1 MAYDHLPDFGNYRR
15 FSELVHPGEENAKED
30 RGNGQKAVDEKQVVQ
45 ELKRNNWI
53 VLGILTLGGLLAV
66 NPFFGLSVLIGGLI
80 VIGNFGL
87 LHRSILS
94 WISNPKRPKSSGGVL
109 ARYYLRIMGT
119 GLIMI
124 ALMALKWVTPIG
136 LVVGL
141 STVMVNIAVCG
152 LFIIKRAWIK
162 EA

>member
-1 MAYDHLPDFGNYRR
+1 
-15 FSELVHPGEENAKED
+15 
-30 RGNGQKAVDEKQVVQ
+30 VDERQVIHW
-45 ELKRNNWI
+45 LKRNNWI
-53 VLGILTLGGLLAV
+53 VLGILTLGGLLAA
-66 NPFFGLSVLIGGLI
+66 NPFFALSVLIGGLI
-80 VIGNFGL
+80 VIGNFSL

-109 ARYYLRIMGT
+109 ARYYIRIIGT

-124 ALMALKWVTPIG
+124 ALMVLKWVTPIG

-141 STVMVNIAVCG
+141 STVMLNITVCG
-152 LFIIKRAWIK
+152 FFIIKRAWIE